1 MSGKILKGQVVS
13 SKMSKTLT
21 VKIEFSK
28 KHERYN
34 KRYVFHSNFKVHCE
48 DVSKFKEGD
57 LVQIMECAPISK
69 TKNWVVFTPVKTEV
83 KVEAKKKITKE
94 KK

>member
-1 MSGKILKGQVVS
+1 MSGKILKGHVVS
-13 SKMSKTLT
+13 SKMAKTLT
-21 VKIEFSK
+21 VKVEFSK

-34 KRYVFHSNFKVHCE
+34 KRYIFHNNFKVHCE

-57 LVQIMECAPISK
+57 LIQIIECAPISK
-69 TKNWVVFTPVKTEV
+69 TKNWVVFTPVEV
-83 KVEAKKKITKE
+83 KKKVAKE